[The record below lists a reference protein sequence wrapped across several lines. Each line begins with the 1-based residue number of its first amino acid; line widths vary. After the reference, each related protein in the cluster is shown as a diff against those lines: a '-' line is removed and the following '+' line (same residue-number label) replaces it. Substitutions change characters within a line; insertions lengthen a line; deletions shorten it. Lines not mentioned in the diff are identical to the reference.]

1 MILSK
6 IKHNIKKCKSNIIIS
21 FCTAGLV
28 IAGSYAG
35 IFRILEWASLD
46 QFFLIR
52 PQEAVDKRIVIVTI
66 DEPDIQYV
74 KKWPMSDG
82 VMAQLIRNISA
93 QKPRGIIFDIY
104 RDIPVEP
111 GHKQLID
118 IFKNTPNVIG
128 VEKVAGTPILPPP
141 TLAKLGQVASNDMVI
156 DKDNKIRRGMVLLG
170 KKDGTLLDSVGV
182 KMALMYLE
190 KEKIELEEIDESKQI
205 YGLGKAKFVPLSG
218 NDGEYNKADMGGYQ
232 ILLNYRGGLDRF
244 PHISMTDVLENRIP
258 PDFMRDRLI
267 FLGAK
272 APSLNDNYSTPLNA
286 NLFVPTELIP
296 GVVIHAN
303 LTSQIISAAL
313 ENRPMLQ
320 ASAKPVNWLLIL
332 FWSGYSA
339 TISTLYI
346 TKRWV
351 TVTGI
356 FIAGVIIVT
365 SSYLA
370 FLSGWLVPVFTPLLT
385 LSLSGIISISQV
397 LWQNLMISY
406 RKLEDYAH
414 NLEEKVQK
422 RTVELASSNQQLV
435 QANEKIIILNEQLK
449 IENIRMSAELDILK
463 EMQQLILPNPS
474 ELEEIEDLDIAGFM
488 EPADEVGGDY
498 YDVLYTDGIVTIGIG
513 DVTGHG
519 LESGILMVMTQTAV
533 RTLKEMDEQ
542 DPVRFL
548 DILNRTIYK
557 NVQRMNS
564 DKNLTLAILN
574 YGEGRISISGQHE
587 ETLVVRKG
595 GKIERI
601 STMDLGFPIGLDD
614 EIADFISQTMVEL
627 EPGDG
632 VVLYT
637 DGIPEA
643 RDMNKKFYGLERLCE
658 VVSQNWHL
666 DAEQIKQAVIDNL
679 RQFIGKQKLF
689 DDITLVVLK
698 RKNDRFDPVSKRS

>member
-6 IKHNIKKCKSNIIIS
+6 IKQNLKKYQGNIIIT

-28 IAGSYAG
+28 IAGSYVG
-35 IFRILEWASLD
+35 IFRILEWATLD
-46 QFFLIR
+46 QLFLIR

-66 DEPDIQYV
+66 DEPDIKYV
-74 KKWPMSDG
+74 KKWPMSDE
-82 VMAQLIRNISA
+82 VMAKLIRHISA
-93 QKPRGIIFDIY
+93 QKPRGIILDIY

-111 GHKQLID
+111 GHRELIEV
-118 IFKNTPNVIG
+118 FKNTPNVIG
-128 VEKVAGTPILPPP
+128 VEKVAGTAIAPPP
-141 TLAKLGQVASNDMVI
+141 TLAQLGQVASNDMVI
-156 DKDNKIRRGMVLLG
+156 DKDNKIRRGIVLLG
-170 KKDGTLLDSVGV
+170 RKDGTSIESVGV
-182 KMALMYLE
+182 KLALMYLE
-190 KEKIELEEIDESKQI
+190 KEKIELKAIDENKQI
-205 YGLGKAKFVPLSG
+205 YALGKAKFVPLSG
-218 NDGEYNKADMGGYQ
+218 NDGEYDKLDMGGYQ
-232 ILLNYRGGLDRF
+232 ILLNYRGGLEKF
-244 PHISMTDVLENRIP
+244 EHISMTDVLNNKIP
-258 PDFMRDRLI
+258 VDFMRDRLV

-272 APSLNDNYSTPLNA
+272 APSLNDNYSTPLNT

-296 GVVIHAN
+296 GVVIHAS

-313 ENRPMLQ
+313 DNRPMLR
-320 ASAKPVNWLLIL
+320 ASAKPINWLLIL
-332 FWSGYSA
+332 FWSGYS
-339 TISTLYI
+339 TTLGTLYI
-346 TKRWV
+346 TRRWV
-351 TVTGI
+351 TITGI

-365 SSYLA
+365 SSYFA
-370 FLSGWLVPVFTPLLT
+370 FLSGWLIPVFTPLLT
-385 LSLSGIISISQV
+385 LILSGTVSIGQV

-422 RTVELASSNQQLV
+422 RTIELASSNQQLV
-435 QANEKIIILNEQLK
+435 QANEKISTLNERLK
-449 IENIRMSAELDILK
+449 SENIRMSAELDIIK

-474 ELEEIEDLDIAGFM
+474 ELEEIEGLDIAGFM

-498 YDVLYTDGIVTIGIG
+498 YDVLNTDGIVTIGIG

-533 RTLKEMDEQ
+533 RTLKEIDEQ
-542 DPVRFL
+542 DPVHFL

-574 YGEGRISISGQHE
+574 YAEGKISISGQHE
-587 ETLVVRKG
+587 ETIVVRKG
-595 GKIERI
+595 GKLERI
-601 STMDLGFPIGLDD
+601 DTMNLGFPIGLDD
-614 EIADFISQTMVEL
+614 EIADFISQTIVEL
-627 EPGDG
+627 DPGDG

-643 RDMNKKFYGLERLCE
+643 RDINKKFYGLDRLCE

-666 DAEQIKQAVIDNL
+666 DAEQIKQSAIDHL
-679 RQFIGKQKLF
+679 REFIGEQKVF

-698 RKNDRFDPVSKRS
+698 RKDDLFDPVSKP